1 MHALDA
7 RHQHFRQLHD
17 SGCFLI
23 PNPWDVG
30 SARLLAHMGFK
41 ALATTSSGFAWSQGM
56 PDNKVT
62 LPLVLEHLR
71 EICASVKI
79 PINADFE
86 GGFAVHPEGVLQNVS
101 TALGTGIS
109 GISIEDSTGDTD
121 NPLFDFELSVTR
133 VRAAR
138 KAIDESAHDVLL
150 TGRSEG
156 FIVNRPD
163 LGETI
168 RRLVAYAEA
177 GADCLYA
184 PGIKS
189 IDDITTV
196 VKELAPKPIN
206 VLVNSN
212 FTTVSALADIGVRRI
227 SVGGALARTAYSAF
241 VSAAQ
246 EIAGLGTFD
255 KLATRTRT
263 TDFDSLFG

>member
-1 MHALDA
+1 MNEIET
-7 RHQHFRQLHD
+7 RRVQFRELHT

-30 SARLLAHMGFK
+30 SARLLAHLGFK
-41 ALATTSSGFAWSQGM
+41 ALATTSSGFAWSNGM

-71 EICASVKI
+71 DICAAVDI
-79 PINADFE
+79 PVNADFE
-86 GGFAVHPEGVLQNVS
+86 GGFATEPDAVFRNVT
-101 TALGTGIS
+101 TATSTGIC
-109 GISIEDSTGDTD
+109 GISIEDSTGSAE
-121 NPLFDFELSVTR
+121 NPLFDFTLSVER
-133 VRAAR
+133 MCAAR
-138 KAIDESAHDVLL
+138 NAIDESAPDVLL

-156 FIVNRPD
+156 FIAHRPD

-168 RRLVAYAEA
+168 RRLAAYGEA

-189 IDDITTV
+189 LDEIATIV
-196 VKELAPKPIN
+196 RELAPKPIN

-255 KLATRTRT
+255 RLANRTT
-263 TDFDSLFG
+263 STDFDSIFG